1 MKKISQFT
9 GLLLFVIIISN
20 CEKTVYYHDRTD
32 PVFTYQPNFT
42 KITDQSVALYW
53 STDEASNAKLS
64 HSFYEN
70 MENPD
75 TVLLPEFREE
85 NILEISGLWPNIK
98 YFFVVEIFDYE
109 GNGPVFSDTLQ
120 ARTLTNDFSNVW
132 NQISNNNFNEARD
145 LIQNS
150 DEQSIRMSFT
160 AAWIELR
167 LGNID
172 AALERM
178 ELLYQDFPEFLPN
191 LAGLVVINNALQNYN
206 NVISYGNMLLNEDNF
221 WVFPYTGADLNYK
234 FVRLMMAEAY
244 INLGFTDYAQNQ
256 LDSIFPG
263 NQLNAER
270 PETWRVDGV
279 LYDNYKAAM
288 IALIDY
294 LYRIF

>member
-1 MKKISQFT
+1 
-9 GLLLFVIIISN
+9 
-20 CEKTVYYHDRTD
+20 
-32 PVFTYQPNFT
+32 
-42 KITDQSVALYW
+42 
-53 STDEASNAKLS
+53 
-64 HSFYEN
+64 

-120 ARTLTNDFSNVW
+120 ARTLTNDLSNIW
-132 NQISNNNFNEARD
+132 NQISNNNINAARN
-145 LIQNS
+145 LIQNT
-150 DEQSIRMSFT
+150 DDQSTRMLFT

-167 LGNID
+167 LGNIE
-172 AALERM
+172 AALEKM
-178 ELLYQDFPEFLPN
+178 AVLYQNFPEFLPN